1 MTALGAEVQ
10 PGFDPACR
18 YCTAT
23 LEELAPVMSHVV
35 DLAHSRVFLYGDQ
48 LHRGRCV
55 VLYKRHV
62 RELYELG
69 DEGLAGFMREVAR
82 VAEAISQTVPCDK
95 MNYAAYGDKADHLHV
110 HVVPKTDGGPAWGQP
125 FVLNAESP
133 VKLTAEETRTMLS
146 ALRQRL

>member
-1 MTALGAEVQ
+1 M
-10 PGFDPACR
+10 
-18 YCTAT
+18 
-23 LEELAPVMSHVV
+23 MSHVV

-69 DEGLAGFMREVAR
+69 DEGLAGFMREVAQ
-82 VAEAISQTVPCDK
+82 VAAAIAQAVPCDK
-95 MNYAAYGDKADHLHV
+95 VNYAAYGDKADHLHV
-110 HVVPKTDGGPAWGQP
+110 HVVPKTSGGPAWGQP

-133 VKLTAEETRTMLS
+133 VKLPAEETRTMLS
-146 ALRQRL
+146 ALRLRL